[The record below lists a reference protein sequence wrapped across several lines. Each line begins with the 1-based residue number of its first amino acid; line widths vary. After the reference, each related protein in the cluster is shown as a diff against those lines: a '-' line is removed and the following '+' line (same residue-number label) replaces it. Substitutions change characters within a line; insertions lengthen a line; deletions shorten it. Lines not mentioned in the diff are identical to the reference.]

1 MDGGTELAER
11 VRGLEAKLVEARK
24 AITLKDGELE
34 DLRSQVDE
42 ARAEVGRTQREAAGK
57 VRAMEQQLDNE
68 RVQAELAM
76 LRALEALRTEHQLA
90 IKREKD
96 LMDDERRRMTS

>member
-1 MDGGTELAER
+1 MDSGTELAER
-11 VRGLEAKLVEARK
+11 VQGLEAKLAEARE

-42 ARAEVGRTQREAAGK
+42 ARAEVGRAQREAAGK
-57 VRAMEQQLDNE
+57 VRVMEQQLDNE

-76 LRALEALRTEHQLA
+76 LRALGALCAEYQLA
-90 IKREKD
+90 INEKRTQWT
-96 LMDDERRRMTS
+96 TSVGG